1 MIGTLIALQAL
12 AGEGSFDHTHA
23 AFGAFLKGAVSD
35 RGVDYGVLASRR
47 PQLDAYLASIRDVS
61 TEGWTPAQRLALT
74 VNAYNALTLSVVLD
88 AGPPKSIMDIDGG
101 QVWKT
106 RHFVVAGQDVTL
118 DALENAQARKLAD
131 GRVHAV
137 LNCASRG
144 CPPLPPEP
152 LSAATVDAQLDAAA
166 RRWVSANAWTLDG
179 DQLKLSKIFDW
190 YSADFTKE
198 NHGDLPGL
206 EGNAEN
212 AVWFLSR
219 FVDASTAERLK
230 GGGLT
235 VGWTD
240 YDWALNLAP

>member
-1 MIGTLIALQAL
+1 MISTLLALSAHAQD
-12 AGEGSFDHTHA
+12 AGFDHTHA
-23 AFGAFLKGAVSD
+23 AFGAVLDGAVSD
-35 RGVDYGVLASRR
+35 RGVDYRLLASRR
-47 PQLDAYLASIRDVS
+47 PQLDAYLAALKGAS
-61 TEGWTPAQRLALT
+61 TEGWTPQQRLALA

-118 DALENAQARKLAD
+118 DALENVQARKLAD

-144 CPPLPPEP
+144 CPPLPPRP
-152 LSAATVDAQLDAAA
+152 LSAATVDAQLDEAA
-166 RRWVSANAWTLDG
+166 RRWVSANAWTLQG
-179 DQLKLSKIFDW
+179 DQLLLSKIFDW
-190 YSADFTKE
+190 YAADFAKE

-206 EGNAEN
+206 DGSAEN

-219 FVDASTAERLK
+219 FVDEATATRLK

-240 YDWALNLAP
+240 YDWTLNLAP